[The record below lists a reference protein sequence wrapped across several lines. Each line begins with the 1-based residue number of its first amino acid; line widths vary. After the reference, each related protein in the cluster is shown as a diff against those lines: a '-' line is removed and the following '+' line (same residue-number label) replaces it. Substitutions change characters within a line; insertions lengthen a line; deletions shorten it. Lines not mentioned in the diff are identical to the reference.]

1 MERFLR
7 DKKFFLCYLFVFVST
22 SFLVVVIV
30 VFFPLRLFF
39 LLLLSFLLFCLDSF
53 ANIGLF

>member
-1 MERFLR
+1 M
-7 DKKFFLCYLFVFVST
+7 FVST
-22 SFLVVVIV
+22 SFPVVVIV

-39 LLLLSFLLFCLDSF
+39 FIIVKFSFVCLDSF